1 MDKEFFSRCYKIK
14 ELFVEKK
21 IAVIGA
27 GSWGTALSHILAV
40 NDFTVSL
47 WAREKELC
55 DDINTKHINTYFM
68 PGIVLSERI
77 RAFSDIEEAVRK
89 QKLLIIVVPSQYMR
103 DVIKYA
109 GLYIEKDTVVVSA
122 VKGIETSTLM
132 RPTEIIKDVL
142 GNSVTCAA
150 LSGPSFAKEVIA
162 GMPTAITIA
171 SDNIQTARELQHS
184 LNTKTLRLYA
194 ADDMTGV
201 ELGGSLKNV
210 IAIASGICDGA
221 NIGKNARAAIITRGL
236 AEIIRLGTKMGA
248 KKETFSGLSG
258 LGDLVLTAT
267 DEQSRNRT
275 VGFKIGRGENIK
287 DIVRSMI
294 MVAEGVQTSVSVKMI
309 SEKLNI
315 EMPVSSEIYEI
326 LHKGKDAK
334 DSINS
339 LLGRSLKDEHY
350 GY

>member
-1 MDKEFFSRCYKIK
+1 MK
-14 ELFVEKK
+14 ELYVEKK

-27 GSWGTALSHILAV
+27 GSWGTALSQILAV
-40 NDFTVSL
+40 NDYTVSL
-47 WAREKELC
+47 WVREKELC
-55 DDINTKHINTYFM
+55 NDINTKHINTYFM
-68 PGIVLSERI
+68 PGIVLSEKI
-77 RAFSDIEEAVRK
+77 RAFINIEEAIQK
-89 QKLLIIVVPSQYMR
+89 QKLLIIVVPSQYLR
-103 DVIKYA
+103 NIIKHA
-109 GLYIEKDTVVVSA
+109 GSYREKDAIVVSA
-122 VKGIETSTLM
+122 IKGIETSTLM
-132 RPTEIIKDVL
+132 RPTEVIRDVL
-142 GNSVTCAA
+142 GKDVICAA

-162 GMPTAITIA
+162 GMPTAVTIA
-171 SDNIQTARELQHS
+171 SDNIQTARELQHA

-210 IAIASGICDGA
+210 IAIAAGICDGA
-221 NIGKNARAAIITRGL
+221 NIGKSARAAIITRGL
-236 AEIIRLGTKMGA
+236 AEIIRLGIKMGA

-275 VGFKIGRGENIK
+275 VGFKIGRGERIK
-287 DIVRSMI
+287 DILDSMI

-309 SEKLNI
+309 AEKLNI
-315 EMPVSSEIYEI
+315 DMPVSTEIYEI
-326 LHKGKDAK
+326 LHRGKDAK
-334 DSINS
+334 ESIKS